1 MAHFYLTLPSNSSM
15 NYYPK
20 NTLTRYTTRLEN
32 AISLVG
38 DWEVGLFEIQYPH
51 SWFNLGEGEGT
62 VAYVHD
68 VGVNDEAIR
77 YRCGER
83 IPSGYYD
90 SPTELVRAVNDVIDE
105 YAIRK
110 RLTTH
115 PNFIYDPIT
124 RRIRVTMGR
133 DSSIYF
139 SSALRDM
146 LGFARHQNPIENVG
160 EYPTRFVG
168 ANACDVDRGFSSAYV
183 YCDVLEHV
191 PVGDTK
197 APLLR
202 IVALD

>member
-20 NTLTRYTTRLEN
+20 NTLRRYTTRLEN

-51 SWFNLGEGEGT
+51 SWFNLAEGEGT
-62 VAYVHD
+62 VAYVHNLD
-68 VGVNDEAIR
+68 VNDKPIQ
-77 YRCGER
+77 YMCGEQ

-115 PNFIYDPIT
+115 PNFIYETIT
-124 RRIRVTMGR
+124 KRVRVTMGR

-139 SSALRDM
+139 RRRYATCWVSRNIRTPSRTSASSPRD
-146 LGFARHQNPIENVG
+146 
-160 EYPTRFVG
+160 
-168 ANACDVDRGFSSAYV
+168 S
-183 YCDVLEHV
+183 
-191 PVGDTK
+191 
-197 APLLR
+197 
-202 IVALD
+202 